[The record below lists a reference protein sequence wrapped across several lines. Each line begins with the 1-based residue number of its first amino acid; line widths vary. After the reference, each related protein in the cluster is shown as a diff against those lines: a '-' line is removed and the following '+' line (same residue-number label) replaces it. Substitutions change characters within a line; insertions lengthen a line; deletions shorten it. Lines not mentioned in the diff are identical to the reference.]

1 MAQLLHSSATTTLD
15 VQLTA
20 TLLTVIRTESNRREY
35 ASVSDPPKVSR
46 R

>member
-15 VQLTA
+15 VHLPA
-20 TLLTVIRTESNRREY
+20 TFLPVIRMESDRREY